1 MTLKDVAA
9 LAGCSVATVCKVF
22 KNSNEISAET
32 KKTVLQAAKK
42 SGYLQKAT
50 TRTAVLGG
58 LKVVLLCDPQNR
70 LDGQISAVS
79 AALQRGGYT
88 AAYTVLEPKAAFSLM
103 LQIGAVGMV
112 CAAEN
117 TLTDSRVLTN
127 AEGAPQPTNW
137 LKFLNGL
144 GGVARAARKG
154 QSKAAAAPKPAE
166 HGLAE
171 EKQPP
176 VREEIWLL

>member
-1 MTLKDVAA
+1 
-9 LAGCSVATVCKVF
+9 
-22 KNSNEISAET
+22 
-32 KKTVLQAAKK
+32 
-42 SGYLQKAT
+42 
-50 TRTAVLGG
+50 
-58 LKVVLLCDPQNR
+58 
-70 LDGQISAVS
+70 
-79 AALQRGGYT
+79 
-88 AAYTVLEPKAAFSLM
+88 M

-117 TLTDSRVLTN
+117 ELTDSRVLTN

-166 HGLAE
+166 PGLAE

>member
-9 LAGCSVATVCKVF
+9 LAGCSIATVCKVF
-22 KNSNEISAET
+22 KNSNEISVET

-166 HGLAE
+166 PGLAE